1 MFKIGDV
8 APDIAAMVEALE
20 AHKLTCTSAECD
32 RCGKSPKVERSPADV
47 AAMFATMQRDEYA
60 KLALASLPTDFD
72 AARLDATWLAKL
84 VGAQAIA
91 QASQNLAAARVV
103 FVGPSGAG
111 KTSLAIAMFRAAIE
125 AEQPSAYRRCTHL
138 YVSAFKL
145 AKARACHP
153 LGEGE
158 APLVAQALRSSVL
171 LLDEVGG
178 EDPRHASA
186 VAEVIYERHAE
197 GMPTWVTTGTDPE
210 KLAARYG
217 GGIGRRMFEGA
228 TVMRL
233 VGRSR

>member
-8 APDIAAMVEALE
+8 APDIAAMVAELE
-20 AHKLTCTSAECD
+20 AHKAACEAAECE
-32 RCGKSPKVERSPADV
+32 RCGRRSV
-47 AAMFATMQRDEYA
+47 ALSAAQFKAILDKGQRDEWA
-60 KLALASLPTDFD
+60 KLSLASLPTDFD
-72 AARLDATWLAKL
+72 AAALDAPWLAKL

-91 QASQNLAAARVV
+91 TAHQNLATPRLV
-103 FVGPSGAG
+103 FVGPSGSG
-111 KTSLAIAMFRAAIE
+111 KTSLAIAMFRAALD
-125 AEQPSAYRRCTHL
+125 AEPARDYRRSGHL
-138 YVSAFKL
+138 YVSAYKL

-158 APLVAQALRSSVL
+158 APLVAQALRAPVL

-228 TVMRL
+228 TVFRL
-233 VGRSR
+233 VGRTR